1 MPAIVRIDIRLD
13 EVTKELLKIIAEKD
27 SRSMTKEIEYL
38 IKKRYEELK

>member
-38 IKKRYEELK
+38 IKKDMRS